1 MCFCRKDSVLKPELM
16 RGLTLPV
23 VDSEGESSSSEELEE
38 DQEELPCSD
47 EIAVLESTQT
57 SSWCTIL

>member
-1 MCFCRKDSVLKPELM
+1 M

-23 VDSEGESSSSEELEE
+23 VDSEGESSSSEEFEE
-38 DQEELPCSD
+38 DQEEVPCSD

-57 SSWCTIL
+57 SSWCAIL